1 MKKLT
6 AAVAAAVAVFA
17 LAALSGVAL
26 AGDHGDHG
34 SHGKGQKAESAQ
46 NSSSDSQAGIK
57 PSDTT
62 DKNTSCSTGGGQ
74 GSSATCTS
82 DKSSKPDASK
92 RYGNG
97 QTAAQIANGKGAPA
111 NTQITGPG
119 NSQPHK
125 ICGRDVHAYKGSSK
139 KCPSGTQSGTQTG
152 TQSNTAS
159 VTANSSLSAAATS
172 GTGSTAGTGTST
184 GSGAPSGTSGLLG
197 ASHTTSSKPVAA
209 RAKPAHAVLGTAS
222 FTG

>member
-26 AGDHGDHG
+26 AGDHHGDHG
-34 SHGKGQKAESAQ
+34 PHGKGQKSESAQ
-46 NSSSDSQAGIK
+46 ISSSSSSDDSQPGIK

-97 QTAAQIANGKGAPA
+97 ETAAQIANGKGAPA
-111 NTQITGPG
+111 DTQITGPG

-125 ICGRDVHAYKGSSK
+125 ICGCVDSVDS
-139 KCPSGTQSGTQTG
+139 CFVDWQSPP
-152 TQSNTAS
+152 
-159 VTANSSLSAAATS
+159 L
-172 GTGSTAGTGTST
+172 
-184 GSGAPSGTSGLLG
+184 
-197 ASHTTSSKPVAA
+197 
-209 RAKPAHAVLGTAS
+209 
-222 FTG
+222 